1 MKKGILLA
9 AVILLSTVGFA
20 QAQEELSG
28 TIDVTYLSAYLWRGF
43 DEYPGAHGEGAI
55 LSSIDLDLYGT
66 GLGLN
71 VLWSRANTGA
81 VKKAVNNG
89 ISFENNERI
98 DLTLSYSSSYFEYET
113 YATDYSVGWVYYNYP
128 DQPREGSSSD
138 TRSNAQ
144 EFFAS
149 LSWPEISPEGVVPS
163 YTIIRMWASESG
175 AYDHDLSGWFHIFG
189 LGYDL
194 PVEGLLPD
202 IPEQILHL
210 SAAMVY
216 NEGAGGPGVDHDWS
230 HLVLGVS
237 TDFDLGNDLT
247 LTPGVYHQNTF
258 ERSVNGDEDITWASL
273 SLKYAF

>member
-9 AVILLSTVGFA
+9 AVILLGTAGFA

-28 TIDVTYLSAYLWRGF
+28 TIDVTYLSAYIWRGF
-43 DEYPGAHGEGAI
+43 DLYPGAHGEGAI
-55 LSSIDLDLYGT
+55 QPSIDLDLYGT

-71 VLWSRANTGA
+71 VLWSRANTGK
-81 VKKAVNNG
+81 VKNL
-89 ISFENNERI
+89 SFENAEEI
-98 DLTLSYSSSYFEYET
+98 DLTLSYSSSLYEYET
-113 YATDYSVGWVYYNYP
+113 YATDYAVGWVYYNYP
-128 DQPREGSSSD
+128 DQPKEGSASD
-138 TRSNAQ
+138 VRSNAQ

-149 LSWPEISPEGVVPS
+149 LSWPEIYPEGVVPS
-163 YTIIRMWASESG
+163 YTIIRIWASESG
-175 AYDHDLSGWFHIFG
+175 AYDHDLSGWAHIFG

-216 NEGAGGPGVDHDWS
+216 NEGMGGPGVDHDWS
-230 HLVLGVS
+230 HAVFGVS

-247 LTPGVYHQNTF
+247 FCPGVYYQSSWEDT
-258 ERSVNGDEDITWASL
+258 VNDSDELWCSL
-273 SLKYAF
+273 SVRYAF